1 MDTLQQLNLFLDAL
15 TKIPQADEVQ
25 IAIRTT
31 QSAIRRYLGQPYE
44 SYTVEDA
51 KTTMDVAGKVL
62 KQFATS
68 QKDIDLIDFTVNLS
82 KMLMDTWEK

>member
-1 MDTLQQLNLFLDAL
+1 MDILQQVHWFLDNLAQL
-15 TKIPQADEVQ
+15 PPSDDVK
-25 IAIRTT
+25 IAIKTI
-31 QSAIRRYLGQPYE
+31 QSSIKRYLEQSYEPY
-44 SYTVEDA
+44 TIEDA

-62 KQFATS
+62 KQSAKS

>member
-1 MDTLQQLNLFLDAL
+1 M
-15 TKIPQADEVQ
+15 
-25 IAIRTT
+25 
-31 QSAIRRYLGQPYE
+31 SPY
-44 SYTVEDA
+44 TIEDA

-62 KQFATS
+62 KQSAKS